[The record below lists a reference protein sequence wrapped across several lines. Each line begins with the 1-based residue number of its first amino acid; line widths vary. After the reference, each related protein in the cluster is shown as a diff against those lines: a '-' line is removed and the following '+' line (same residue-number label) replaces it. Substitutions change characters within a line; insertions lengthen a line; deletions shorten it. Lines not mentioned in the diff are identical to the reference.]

1 MSFQLHAPTPV
12 LRIFDEVLARDFY
25 VSFLGFAV
33 DWEHR
38 FGDNFPLYMQ
48 VSQGGCSLHLTG
60 HHGDC
65 CPGAS
70 LRIATPALDALHQR
84 LAAADYKHA
93 KPGIEMKPWG
103 SREMTVTDPFG
114 NRLTFVE
121 GTES

>member
-1 MSFQLHAPTPV
+1 MSFRLNAPTPV
-12 LRIFDEVLARDFY
+12 LRIFDEALARAFY
-25 VSFLGFAV
+25 VDFLGFQV

-48 VSQGGCSLHLTG
+48 VSQGDCHLHLSG

-70 LRIATPALDALHQR
+70 LRIGTPELDAIHQR
-84 LAAADYKHA
+84 LAAADYRHA
-93 KPGIEMKPWG
+93 KPGIELKPWG
-103 SREMTVTDPFG
+103 SREMSVTDPFG

-121 GTES
+121 VA

>member
-12 LRIFDEVLARDFY
+12 LRIFDEALARDFY
-25 VSFLGFAV
+25 VGFLGFAV

-48 VSQGGCSLHLTG
+48 VSQGDCHLHLSG

-70 LRIATPALDALHQR
+70 LRIATPALDALQQR

-93 KPGIEMKPWG
+93 KPGIEAKPWG

-121 GTES
+121 GVES